1 MLVFRNDLSLLL
13 QLLIDTFK
21 FELELS
27 VIAGKPIEG
36 CTLISE
42 PFVVLLLVEPLF
54 SQEAV
59 IHFLQR
65 LLQLIHFIRVL
76 ALQKLELLK

>member
-27 VIAGKPIEG
+27 VIAGEPIEG